1 MAGDLQLF
9 AKNSAGETCL
19 LQLSSFD
26 PVKLTLSVAEQ
37 NPFVP
42 SSSYSQTFRIPGQG
56 SNVAFFEDVY
66 SVNGSSFD
74 AGKAADAWILSDGFL
89 FSVGNLILK
98 SVVRNEKYARIEY
111 EVLFLGDITSFSAS
125 VGDDYM
131 NQIDTSEINH
141 PLTYA
146 NVTGSW
152 GATGGATGGLKN
164 GNVLYPLCE
173 WGYTYD
179 GNNFPTLNTVSVGY
193 AKGSTGAYGSSFT
206 SGPSGALLLAQFKPA
221 TRIKWIWD
229 KIFEDADFSY
239 SSEFLNSDMFD
250 NIYMISDSV
259 ERPAQPD
266 NQPVGICN
274 VTARSFKVPRTGS
287 FFTQGGKVT
296 VPYNNKVVDLDN
308 VFNAT
313 TFTFRALI
321 TGDYVF
327 KIAGRAS
334 FNDRDPNA
342 SVGSTSFLVNILR
355 NGTSIFTSSIYT
367 TQVPRS
373 NKSNFPYAVAP
384 NITRTVSLTQGDL
397 VTVQVEQLAFSTD
410 YANYTDWTFQCID
423 SPEEVI
429 VSSYFPGEGSLR
441 KIDFIKGITK
451 AFNLVWEPDT
461 DSQRKFII
469 EPWIDWIQG
478 GKKKDWTEYLDGSK
492 DLIQT
497 PVFLDQP
504 RILKFT
510 GENDLDVQNELFQSQ
525 YKVSWLYRQFNSGI
539 NIIKGETETKV
550 PFAGTPLESIPANGT
565 QYPNWIV
572 PTMAKLQP
580 GEPGQPNA
588 GRLIPTRP
596 RPRLV
601 FYNGKVSTPVNWYLM
616 NNNLGTSSTLQNKYP
631 LVSEFFQLGGLQA
644 TGGNV
649 ITPPNNNDLFNL
661 SLDFQVKP
669 PLWSSAVTL
678 PSLTP
683 SQILQT
689 PDLYTTYWDEFVNW
703 IYDPY
708 NRKVTAYFRLDA
720 KQIQELKFNDKIWV
734 KDCWYFVDKIYDYPV
749 GEIANVKVDLI
760 KCPTPAIPKTTIAAT
775 GATSGVCKSVSL
787 CYTALLT
794 ESAVSY
800 TYVDCNSNLQSVSLV
815 PMSCATVCMFYPP
828 NNPLPAGWTAAVNG
842 GCSGPNQEFVDEGG
856 FVEFVLSATGATAW
870 SPNTN
875 VAVYAS
881 ADGPTGTYL
890 PMQYYL
896 WSSMDEIQIA
906 YNVPYG
912 NWVRIE
918 QQQFD
923 SATGAAT
930 GGTGYFQ
937 EVSLYIN
944 GATAATQTQT
954 TYSPIVLDFTSPID
968 IGGTYGAT
976 AAIQYPPLPPS

>member
-1 MAGDLQLF
+1 MAGKLQLF
-9 AKNSAGETCL
+9 AKNTAGETCL
-19 LQLSSFD
+19 LQLGSFD
-26 PVKLTLSVAEQ
+26 PIKLTLSVADQ

-66 SVNGSSFD
+66 SVNGSSFN
-74 AGKAADAWILSDGFL
+74 AAVAADSWILSDGFL

-98 SVVRNEKYARIEY
+98 SVIRNEQFSRIEY

-131 NQIDTSEINH
+131 NQIDTSELNH

-146 NVTGSW
+146 NVTASW
-152 GATGGATGGLKN
+152 GATGGTTGGLKN

-179 GNNFPTLNTVSVGY
+179 SNNYPTMNTVSVGFPKGATGY
-193 AKGSTGAYGSSFT
+193 YGGSFTQGSTGG
-206 SGPSGALLLAQFKPA
+206 LLLAQFKPA
-221 TRIKWIWD
+221 VRIKWIWD

-239 SSEFLNSDMFD
+239 SSDFINSDLFD

-259 ERPAQPD
+259 ERTKQPLPA
-266 NQPVGICN
+266 GLCN
-274 VTARSFKVPRTGS
+274 VTARDFKIPRTGS

-296 VPYNNKVVDLDN
+296 VPYVNVVADLDN
-308 VFNAT
+308 VFNEAEGAFNT
-313 TFTFRALI
+313 PADGNYT
-321 TGDYVF
+321 F
-327 KIAGRAS
+327 KISGRAS

-342 SVGSTSFLVNILR
+342 SVGTTSFLVNVLK
-355 NGTSIFTSSIYT
+355 NGTRIYNTTIYT
-367 TQVPRS
+367 TQTPRS
-373 NKSNFPYAVAP
+373 NKSNYPYAVAP
-384 NITRTVSLTQGDL
+384 NFTRTFSLLKGDII
-397 VTVQVEQLAFSTD
+397 TVQVEQLAWSTD
-410 YANYTDWTFQCID
+410 YANYSNWIFQCT
-423 SPEEVI
+423 SGPEEVI
-429 VSSYFPGEGSLR
+429 VSSFFPGEGSIR
-441 KIDFIKGITK
+441 KIDFIKAITK
-451 AFNLVWEPDT
+451 TFNLVWEPDT
-461 DSQRKFII
+461 DAQRKFNIS
-469 EPWIDWIQG
+469 PWVDWIQG
-478 GKKKDWTEYLDGSK
+478 GTKKDWTEYLDGSK

-497 PVFLDQP
+497 PVFMSQP

-510 GENDLDVQNELFQSQ
+510 GENDLDIQNEIFQKQ
-525 YKVSWLYRQFNSGI
+525 YKVSWLYRQFNSDI
-539 NIIKGETETKV
+539 NIIKGETETKL
-550 PFAGTPLESIPANGT
+550 PFAGTPLESIPAKGT

-580 GEPGQPNA
+580 GDPLQPNS
-588 GRLIPTRP
+588 GKMQPIRP

-601 FYNGKVSTPVNWYLM
+601 FYNGKVNTPVTWYLM
-616 NNNLGTSSTLQNKYP
+616 NDNLGLTGSAQTKYP
-631 LVSEFFQLGGLQA
+631 LVSEYFQLSGLQA

-649 ITPPNNNDLFNL
+649 ITPPNNNDLFNVAL
-661 SLDFQVKP
+661 NFQSKP
-669 PLWSSAVTL
+669 PLWDTGTSIA
-678 PSLTP
+678 SLSP
-683 SQILQT
+683 EEILQI
-689 PDLYTTYWDEFVNW
+689 PDLYTTYWEEFVSW

-708 NRKVTAYFRLDA
+708 NRKVTANFRLDA

-760 KCPTPAIPKTTIAAT
+760 KCPTPAIPQTTIPAT
-775 GATSGVCKSVSL
+775 GPTSGTCRSVSL
-787 CYTALLT
+787 CYTAELT
-794 ESAVSY
+794 QLPVSY

-815 PMSCATVCMFYPP
+815 PMSCATVCMLYPP
-828 NNPLPAGWTAAVNG
+828 NNPLPSGWTAVVNG
-842 GCSGPNQEFVDEGG
+842 GCTGPNQEFVDEGG

-870 SPNTN
+870 NPNTN
-875 VAVYAS
+875 VAIYAS
-881 ADGPTGTYL
+881 VDGPTGTYL
-890 PMQYYL
+890 PIQYYL
-896 WSSMDEIQIA
+896 WSSMEEIQVS

-912 NWVRIE
+912 YWVRVE
-918 QQQFD
+918 QEEFG

-954 TYSPIVLDFTSPID
+954 IYSPITLDFTSPID

-976 AAIQYPPLPPS
+976 ASIQYPPLPPS